1 MYRKT
6 RAPVRA
12 ARLMYR
18 KARAPFREARV
29 TTVRVRRQEAAVSTE
44 SPSASARPTAST
56 DPGSA
61 ASTDPGPTGV
71 APPGPTGV
79 GASGPAGV
87 GAPGPTGVGASGSTG
102 VWLIGARGSVATTAI
117 AGCAAMSAGLHPP
130 TGLVTETPPFSGTGL
145 PTLSSLVF
153 GGHDTMECPLPKRAE
168 HLAAGGVLPHG
179 LPAAV
184 HAELAAADAEIRPG
198 GPLPGDSRTD
208 DELIT
213 AFAEE
218 IRDFAHRHRL
228 ARVVVINVASTEP
241 AVVPGGSVEGSG
253 EGTSAPA
260 GSASAAVRPGS
271 GSGGAGAGSVGSG
284 FGPDGSGPGSGG
296 LASGSTGAA
305 SAEGGLAFG
314 SGGGTAN
321 SAGQALSPDAP
332 ASAERSLTSADPA
345 LDSAGSASAST
356 GLGTNSAA
364 SPRTDAESGLG
375 SPESA
380 PASAE
385 PPPASTDRL
394 PPSSLYAAAAL
405 RAGAP
410 YVNFTPSTGLH
421 HPALTDLAAASRLPY
436 AGRDGKTGQTLL
448 RSVLGPMFAQRALAV
463 RAWSGTNL
471 LGGGDGAA
479 LADPAAAAAKNA
491 GKERVL
497 ADTLGTV
504 PEGEVH
510 IDDVPALG
518 DWKTA
523 WDHIAFDGFLGTRMT
538 LQTTWQGC
546 DSALAA
552 PLILD
557 LARLLA
563 RAHEAGLDGPRPEL
577 AFYFKDPDPGA
588 SSALP
593 DQHLALLAF
602 ADRLRETA

>member
-1 MYRKT
+1 M
-6 RAPVRA
+6 
-12 ARLMYR
+12 
-18 KARAPFREARV
+18 
-29 TTVRVRRQEAAVSTE
+29 
-44 SPSASARPTAST
+44 
-56 DPGSA
+56 
-61 ASTDPGPTGV
+61 
-71 APPGPTGV
+71 
-79 GASGPAGV
+79 
-87 GAPGPTGVGASGSTG
+87 
-102 VWLIGARGSVATTAI
+102 WLIGARGSVATTAI

-213 AFAEE
+213 AFAAE
-218 IRDFAHRHRL
+218 IRDFAHRHGL

-241 AVVPGGSVEGSG
+241 AVGVGGSAAGPAR
-253 EGTSAPA
+253 SA
-260 GSASAAVRPGS
+260 
-271 GSGGAGAGSVGSG
+271 VG
-284 FGPDGSGPGSGG
+284 
-296 LASGSTGAA
+296 
-305 SAEGGLAFG
+305 
-314 SGGGTAN
+314 
-321 SAGQALSPDAP
+321 
-332 ASAERSLTSADPA
+332 
-345 LDSAGSASAST
+345 SAGSASASD
-356 GLGTNSAA
+356 GAGAG
-364 SPRTDAESGLG
+364 SGEL
-375 SPESA
+375 A
-380 PASAE
+380 PASAGLTTALAGSAT
-385 PPPASTDRL
+385 ASAGPTTASAGSATASADRL

-421 HPALTDLAAASRLPY
+421 HPALADLAAASRLPF

-563 RAHEAGLDGPRPEL
+563 RAHEVGLAGPRPEL

-602 ADRLRETA
+602 ADRLRESA